1 MKIIVPQAVTSSTLT
16 SSNVAEDDAPAWSA
30 GTYYLGDQRIY
41 NHRVWEVIAT
51 STADQPDVGAAANP
65 PTWLDAGADN
75 RYKMFDNIIS
85 TQTENDDTIEV
96 SINPG
101 TIVNAVALFGLLGN
115 SVTVVVDDPIDGI
128 VYNETKNLQDNTLI
142 TNWYAYFF
150 DAILARD
157 SIIFDDLPTY
167 GTASID
173 VTIDAGTGTAKCGEL
188 VIGQQRTLGVSNF
201 GTGVSIIDY
210 SIKSTDAFGNV
221 IIVPRAYS
229 KRADYD
235 VTVETAQV
243 SAVQKSLAD
252 IRTTPTVFIGDS
264 NRPETIVYGYYKQ
277 FQIVLSTPS
286 ISSCSLEVEGL
297 V

>member
-1 MKIIVPQAVTSSTLT
+1 MKIIVPQAVTPSTLT

-30 GTYYLGDQRIY
+30 GTYYLGDKRIY
-41 NHRVWEVIAT
+41 NHRVWEVIVT
-51 STADQPDVGAAANP
+51 STSAQPDIGAAADP
-65 PTWLDAGADN
+65 PAWLDTGADN
-75 RYKMFDNIIS
+75 RYKMFDRVIS

-96 SINPG
+96 TITPG
-101 TIVNAVALFGLLGN
+101 SIVNAVALFGVSGN
-115 SVTVVVDDPIDGI
+115 SVTVVVDDPVDGV
-128 VYNETKNLQDNTLI
+128 VYNETRNLQDNTLV
-142 TNWYAYFF
+142 TDWYAYFF
-150 DAILARD
+150 ESILARED
-157 SIIFDDLPTY
+157 AIFDNLPSY

-173 VTIDAGTGTAKCGEL
+173 VTVDAGIGTAKCGEL

-221 IIVPRAYS
+221 VIVPRAYS

-252 IRTTPTVFIGDS
+252 IRTTPTVFIGDA
-264 NRPETIVYGYYKQ
+264 NRPETVVYGYYKQ

>member
-1 MKIIVPQAVTSSTLT
+1 MKIIVPQTVTPATLT
-16 SSNVAEDDAPAWSA
+16 ASNVPEDDEPAWTA
-30 GTYYLGDQRIY
+30 GTYYLGDKRLY
-41 NHRVWEVIAT
+41 NHHIWEVIVT
-51 STADQPDVGAAANP
+51 STADQPDVGAVANP
-65 PTWLDAGADN
+65 PTWLDTGADN

-85 TQTENDDTIEV
+85 SQTQNDETIEV

-101 TIVNAVALFGLLGN
+101 SIVNAVALFGLSAN
-115 SVTVVVDDPIDGI
+115 SVTVVIDDPVEGI

-150 DAILARD
+150 EGILTREDA
-157 SIIFDDLPTY
+157 IFDDLPSY
-167 GTASID
+167 GTASVD
-173 VTIDAGTGTAKCGEL
+173 VTIDAGVGTAKCGEL

-221 IIVPRAYS
+221 VIVPRAYS

-235 VTVETAQV
+235 VTIETSQV

-252 IRTTPTVFIGDS
+252 IRTTPTVFIGDG
-264 NRPETIVYGYYKQ
+264 NRPETVVYGYYKQ

>member
-1 MKIIVPQAVTSSTLT
+1 MKIIVPQAVTPSTLT
-16 SSNVAEDDAPAWSA
+16 SSNVPETDAPAWSA
-30 GTYYLGDQRIY
+30 GTYYLGDQVIY

-51 STADQPDVGAAANP
+51 STTDQPDTGAVANP
-65 PTWLDAGADN
+65 PTWLDTGADN
-75 RYKMFDNIIS
+75 RYKMFDRVIS

-96 SINPG
+96 TITPG
-101 TIVNAVALFGLLGN
+101 TIVNAVALFGLSAN
-115 SVTVVVDDPIDGI
+115 QVTVVVDDPTDGI
-128 VYNETKNLQDNTLI
+128 VYDTTKNLQDNTLV
-142 TNWYAYFF
+142 TNWYSYFF
-150 DAILARD
+150 EPIIARD
-157 SIIFDDLPTY
+157 DVIFDDLPSY
-167 GTASID
+167 GTAAIE
-173 VTIDAGTGTAKCGEL
+173 VIVDAGAGTAKCAEL

-210 SIKSTDAFGNV
+210 SIKSTDEFGNV

-235 VTVETAQV
+235 VTVETSQV

-264 NRPETIVYGYYKQ
+264 NRPETVVYGYYKQ